1 MNNMIQL
8 QQNGGSMKFARKIQF
23 LKNMYVDD
31 EDFRDKLANEG
42 IISEDDM
49 INSYIDKGEYGLRIE
64 ESVTPEEC
72 VYIVSDG
79 IELVVSID
87 RYEEWINNDIIK
99 KVK

>member
-49 INSYIDKGEYGLRIE
+49 IKKIIIALTCKNGKHDPIDNFHDRCYCRRCGE
-64 ESVTPEEC
+64 V
-72 VYIVSDG
+72 
-79 IELVVSID
+79 
-87 RYEEWINNDIIK
+87 IK
-99 KVK
+99 Y